1 MPLYMWQAAYNAE
14 AWAALTE
21 KPQNRV
27 QVVRRVVERLGG
39 KMRNAF
45 FSFGEYDVVLIVEMP
60 DNVSAAAM
68 SMAIEAGGVI
78 RNSRITVL
86 LPPEDGLAA
95 MKKAPEAGYRPPK
108 GR

>member
-21 KPQNRV
+21 KPQNRM
-27 QVVRRVVERLGG
+27 QVVRRTVERLGG
-39 KMRNAF
+39 KLRNAF

-60 DNVSAAAM
+60 DNVSAAAL
-68 SMAIEAGGVI
+68 SMAIAAGGAV
-78 RNSRITVL
+78 RSTKITVL

-95 MKKAPEAGYRPPK
+95 MKKAPAAGYRPPK